1 MSNQASCLNC
11 SLDSIEGAKYCSNCG
26 QALDTHRFNFSHIL
40 HEFFHAFTHTDKSVF
55 GLISGLALRP
65 GILVREYLNGKRKK
79 YFNPFTLLL
88 LVAAFSILVLSWVG
102 EFHKTSVPTG
112 SDKPS
117 ASSKS
122 IDPNMLEIARR
133 AKKVGEFMNKRQNL
147 VMLIAVPFIA
157 LVYFLAYKKTGLN
170 YAEHLVANVFFNAF
184 VILFSSVLFYPLMA
198 FFRQPPAMYWV
209 LVPMLLSHCLYYTF
223 AYGQLLQVKGWMGWV
238 RVFMVSAL
246 AIILWSSFT
255 RTIIGLYIQGG

>member
-102 EFHKTSVPTG
+102 HLHSSPASSG
-112 SDKPS
+112 SLRPS
-117 ASSKS
+117 ASRVAL
-122 IDPNMLEIARR
+122 DPQKIEIGKR
-133 AKKVGEFMNKRQNL
+133 AKQVGEFMNKRQNL

-157 LVYFLAYKKTGLN
+157 LVYFLAYKKTGLY

-184 VILFSSVLFYPLMA
+184 VILFSSVIFYPLLA
-198 FFRQPPAMYWV
+198 FFRQPPAVYWV
-209 LVPMLLSHCLYYTF
+209 LIPMLFSHVLYYTL
-223 AYGQLLQVKGWMGWV
+223 AYGQLLQAKGWVAWA
-238 RVFMVSAL
+238 RVFMVSIL
-246 AIILWSSFT
+246 AVLLWSSLT
-255 RTIIGLYIQGG
+255 RLLIGLYIRGF